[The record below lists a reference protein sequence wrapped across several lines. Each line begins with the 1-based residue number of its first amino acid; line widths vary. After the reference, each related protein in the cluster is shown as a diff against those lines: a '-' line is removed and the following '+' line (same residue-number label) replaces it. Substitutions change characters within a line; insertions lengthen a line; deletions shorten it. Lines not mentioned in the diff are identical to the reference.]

1 MNITLN
7 TQEAEKLKR
16 ILTSY
21 LSDLRM
27 EISDTDRMDFRDS
40 LKQDEVLLKRVLRDL
55 GSDWVS

>member
-27 EISDTDRMDFRDS
+27 EISGTERMDFRDS
-40 LKQDEVLLKRVLRDL
+40 LKLDEALLKRVLKDL